1 MKIFL
6 YIFIL
11 VFASNTSFGDIPYPF
26 KKSDEIKSGI
36 IIDHNRK
43 TCFKAWAPE
52 KYFDINKY
60 SKCIEGYVMLL
71 EITGHDKIGLYNIK
85 YKHSNDYD
93 FFYRLINNKKF
104 YGRRTL
110 RTEVLGKF
118 RDGGFSSKL
127 KFFDILLMELKIRF
141 DNNQNFFDLLII
153 FFGRCIFKIISL
165 FK

>member
-71 EITGHDKIGLYNIK
+71 EITGHDKIGLYSTSSYYTINDAISK
-85 YKHSNDYD
+85 YCNFDKQIIVDYPKANKGAS
-93 FFYRLINNKKF
+93 LI
-104 YGRRTL
+104 
-110 RTEVLGKF
+110 
-118 RDGGFSSKL
+118 
-127 KFFDILLMELKIRF
+127 
-141 DNNQNFFDLLII
+141 
-153 FFGRCIFKIISL
+153 CIFRK
-165 FK
+165 